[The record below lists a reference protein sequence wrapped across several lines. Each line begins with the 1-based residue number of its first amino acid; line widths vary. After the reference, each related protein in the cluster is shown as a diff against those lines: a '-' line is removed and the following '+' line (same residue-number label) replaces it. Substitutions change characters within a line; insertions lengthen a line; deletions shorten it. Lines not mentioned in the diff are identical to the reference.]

1 MASALLEKLKTVA
14 NEGMRNKMEDAG
26 SRSRVAFAAEE
37 HPLDRVIKTL
47 QADAGSKG
55 GGGGWK
61 RKGRGGVGV
70 KHKEQ

>member
-1 MASALLEKLKTVA
+1 MASAFLEKLKTVA
-14 NEGMRNKMEDAG
+14 NESMRNKMEDAG
-26 SRSRVAFAAEE
+26 GSSRVAFAAEE
-37 HPLDRVIKTL
+37 HPRDRVIKTL
-47 QADAGSKG
+47 QADEGSEG